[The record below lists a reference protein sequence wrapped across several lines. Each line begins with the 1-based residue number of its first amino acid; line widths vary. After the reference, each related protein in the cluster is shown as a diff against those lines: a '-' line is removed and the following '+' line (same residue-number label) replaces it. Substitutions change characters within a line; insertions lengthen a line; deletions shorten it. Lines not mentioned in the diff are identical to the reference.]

1 MGKKKGL
8 PVYSTDDFFWKVKFT
23 ELRDR
28 AESEKMISE
37 IFKKEE
43 WLVEGSTRRLLRE
56 GLEHSDQI
64 YLLEFDN
71 ILVQYAVLIKR
82 CVTRKHERFVDLWK
96 LLKHITYKKY
106 VKGYGN
112 GLPPLREMLRPYWT
126 KVRVLKSFKEIKN
139 ELL

>member
-1 MGKKKGL
+1 
-8 PVYSTDDFFWKVKFT
+8 
-23 ELRDR
+23 
-28 AESEKMISE
+28 MISE